1 MRQTVKQKKNEADFL
16 STLSR
21 PLDMTETLVFIIVNY
36 MLDHEGY
43 GYSTQISEYVV
54 SNYPRRYTSREVVG
68 ILRNRPMFCHA
79 QSNERRAG
87 KKWRLDLL
95 GWDRYL
101 KNSRNKDLPTKADS
115 WDLPQK
121 VLKLKMAQIA
131 ETITALEK
139 LNPEELDNVYEAVK
153 RFGGKKTKV
162 FYCGKRKR
170 NSDYWQRSSI

>member
-1 MRQTVKQKKNEADFL
+1 MEATPKNEAGQV
-16 STLSR
+16 TASR
-21 PLDMTETLVFIIVNY
+21 PLDMTETLVFIIVDY
-36 MLDHEGY
+36 MLDHDGY

-101 KNSRNKDLPTKADS
+101 KNSKA
-115 WDLPQK
+115 
-121 VLKLKMAQIA
+121 
-131 ETITALEK
+131 EIT
-139 LNPEELDNVYEAVK
+139 
-153 RFGGKKTKV
+153 
-162 FYCGKRKR
+162 RK
-170 NSDYWQRSSI
+170 IC

>member
-1 MRQTVKQKKNEADFL
+1 MTKKSEAAQM
-16 STLSR
+16 TASR
-21 PLDMTETLVFIIVNY
+21 PLDMTETLVFIIVDY
-36 MLDHEGY
+36 MLDNKGY

-115 WDLPQK
+115 WGIPEK
-121 VLKLKMAQIA
+121 VVKLKMAQIA

-139 LNPEELDNVYEAVK
+139 LNPDALDEVYAAI
-153 RFGGKKTKV
+153 
-162 FYCGKRKR
+162 
-170 NSDYWQRSSI
+170 SSVWS

>member
-1 MRQTVKQKKNEADFL
+1 MRQTVKQKKKNEADFL

-36 MLDHEGY
+36 MLDHDGY

-139 LNPEELDNVYEAVK
+139 LNPEELDNVYEAI
-153 RFGGKKTKV
+153 
-162 FYCGKRKR
+162 
-170 NSDYWQRSSI
+170 SSVWS

>member
-36 MLDHEGY
+36 MLDHDGY

-139 LNPEELDNVYEAVK
+139 LNPEELDNVYEAI
-153 RFGGKKTKV
+153 
-162 FYCGKRKR
+162 
-170 NSDYWQRSSI
+170 SSVWS

>member
-1 MRQTVKQKKNEADFL
+1 MQKEQKKNEASPL
-16 STLSR
+16 VSSR
-21 PLDMTETLVFIIVNY
+21 PLDMTETLVFIIVDY
-36 MLDHEGY
+36 MLDHNGY

-68 ILRNRPMFCHA
+68 ILRNRPMFGHA

-101 KNSRNKDLPTKADS
+101 KNSRNKDLFAKAES
-115 WDLPQK
+115 WKLPEK

-131 ETITALEK
+131 STITALENLK
-139 LNPEELDNVYEAVK
+139 PENLDGVYEAI
-153 RFGGKKTKV
+153 
-162 FYCGKRKR
+162 
-170 NSDYWQRSSI
+170 SSVWS

>member
-21 PLDMTETLVFIIVNY
+21 PLDMTETLVFIIVKY
-36 MLDHEGY
+36 MLDHDGY

-101 KNSRNKDLPTKADS
+101 KNSRNRDLPTKADS

-139 LNPEELDNVYEAVK
+139 LNPEELDNVYEAI
-153 RFGGKKTKV
+153 
-162 FYCGKRKR
+162 
-170 NSDYWQRSSI
+170 SSVWS